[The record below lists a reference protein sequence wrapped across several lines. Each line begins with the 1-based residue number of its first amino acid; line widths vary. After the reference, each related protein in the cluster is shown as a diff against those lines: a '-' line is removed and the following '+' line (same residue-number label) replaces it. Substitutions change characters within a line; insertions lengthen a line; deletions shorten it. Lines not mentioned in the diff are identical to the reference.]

1 MRNVGFIVGS
11 LRKGAYTRLMSQAAC
26 ELAPASLK
34 LTEIGIGDLP
44 FYNQDL
50 ETDTPP
56 AQWVSFR
63 NQVRDCDAVLF
74 ITPEY
79 NRGLPAALKN
89 AIDVGSRPRK
99 ESVWRG
105 RPAAV
110 ISMSPGQLGGMAA
123 NHQLRLC
130 LSVIGMLVMPAP
142 EMYVSN
148 AGDLFDG
155 GGKLSNDDMR
165 RRVSSMLADFDTWIG
180 RFAPSPQPLSQ
191 GERG

>member
-11 LRKGAYTRLMSQAAC
+11 LRQGAYTRLMSQAAC
-26 ELAPASLK
+26 ELAPPSLK

-63 NQVRDCDAVLF
+63 NQVKECDAVLF

-79 NRGLPAALKN
+79 NRGLPAVLKN

-110 ISMSPGQLGGMAA
+110 ISTSPGQLGGMAA
-123 NHQLRLC
+123 NHQLRLG
-130 LSVIGMLVMPAP
+130 LSVIGMTVMPAP

-148 AGDLFDG
+148 VGELFDG
-155 GGKLSNDDMR
+155 SGKLTDEEMR
-165 RRVSSMLADFDTWIG
+165 RRLSSMLTDFETWIA
-180 RFAPSPQPLSQ
+180 RFA
-191 GERG
+191 